1 MDALLTKDELKL
13 IRRGSFFGGLDDE
26 MMATLLGDS
35 YLQRASA
42 GEVLFMQGDAASE
55 CFIVVE
61 GWVKLYRLTMD
72 GNEAVVSVFAR
83 GQSFAEAAVF
93 SMDSYPVAAEAVT
106 ATKLLRISRE
116 VLHQKVRENPEFALS
131 ILSSTSLHLKQLVQQ
146 VEQLKMHTGAQRV
159 ARFLASLCPM
169 ELGACTIG
177 LPYDKTLIA
186 GRLGMKPESLS
197 RAFAKLR
204 RLGVRVERNAAAI
217 KDIRVLR
224 DYADGDD
231 GGVIYHRPGSAASNR
246 TSA

>member
-1 MDALLTKDELKL
+1 
-13 IRRGSFFGGLDDE
+13 
-26 MMATLLGDS
+26 MMASLLGDAH
-35 YLQRASA
+35 LLRADA
-42 GEVLFMQGDAASE
+42 GEVLFMQGDPASE
-55 CFIVVE
+55 CYIVVE

-93 SMDSYPVAAEAVT
+93 SMDTYPVAAEAVT
-106 ATKLLRISRE
+106 ACKLLHISRDI
-116 VLHQKVRENPEFALS
+116 LHRRVRENPEFALS

-197 RAFAKLR
+197 RAFVKLR
-204 RLGVRVERNAAAI
+204 RVGVRVERNAAAI
-217 KDIRVLR
+217 RDIRVLR

-231 GGVIYHRPGSAASNR
+231 GGIGYHRAGSVSSR
-246 TSA
+246 SSA

>member
-1 MDALLTKDELKL
+1 MKTCPLCVALR
-13 IRRGSFFGGLDDE
+13 I
-26 MMATLLGDS
+26 
-35 YLQRASA
+35 LQQANA
-42 GEVLFMQGDAASE
+42 GEVLFMQGDSASE

-61 GWVKLYRLTMD
+61 GWVKLCRSTKD

-83 GQSFAEAAVF
+83 GESFAEASVF

-106 ATKLLRISRE
+106 ASKLLRISRD
-116 VLHQKVRENPEFALS
+116 VLHQRIRGNPEFALS

-146 VEQLKMHTGAQRV
+146 VEQLKVHTGARRV

-169 ELGACTIG
+169 EVGACTIR
-177 LPYDKTLIA
+177 LPYDKILIV

-204 RLGVRVERNAAAI
+204 RFGVRVERNAAAI
-217 KDIRVLR
+217 KDIKVLR

-231 GGVIYHRPGSAASNR
+231 L
-246 TSA
+246 

>member
-1 MDALLTKDELKL
+1 MDKLLTDDELML
-13 IRRGSFFGGLDDE
+13 IRRRSFFGGLGNE
-26 MMATLLGDS
+26 MMSSLLRDAH
-35 YLQRASA
+35 LQQTYA
-42 GEVLFMQGDAASE
+42 GELLFMQGDEASE
-55 CFIVVE
+55 CYIVVE

-106 ATKLLRISRE
+106 ACKLLRISRE
-116 VLHQKVRENPEFALS
+116 ILHQKIRENPEFALS

-197 RAFAKLR
+197 RAFVKLR

-217 KDIRVLR
+217 KDVKILS

-231 GGVIYHRPGSAASNR
+231 GGNLHHRAGSAAKRS
-246 TSA
+246 SA